1 VIMRTKSNNVVATFG
16 VASTGRRI
24 FGGPSSGI
32 NDLAFGL
39 LDDVPSGIMI
49 PTLFSGFPAIYTTR
63 NEYS

>member
-1 VIMRTKSNNVVATFG
+1 
-16 VASTGRRI
+16 
-24 FGGPSSGI
+24 
-32 NDLAFGL
+32 LAFGL